1 MNILA
6 KIISHGFAVA
16 VVALLAVGFIYR
28 GDLFPEMQL
37 PDFLSPD
44 SETVAESDDD
54 VGVGADEPAAMVEAG
69 AATQQAEAAGEEPM
83 ITATKDVEPESEA
96 PVAAMAGDVRPA
108 EEAAGTAPMA
118 ESGVAKPPSADV
130 EEAVEEV
137 AELAGQVI
145 RPADT
150 GMPAPAVTAEA
161 TPEQPVDTAAPELI
175 EPVETAPAVADTV
188 EIAAG
193 AVKSAEALSRDL
205 APETGMSVTP
215 YEPAP
220 AAPVKSPLETT
231 APVEGLPVTIASE
244 PAPAAQVESPLETT
258 APAEGLPET
267 IASEAAPAAPV
278 ESPLKTTAPA
288 EGLPEAIASEAEEAV
303 TEALPAPAA
312 DTGQEPVPSPM
323 KQQTVEP
330 VKPDT
335 PATAPM
341 LAVEEAEAVTKAPA
355 AEAPEMVAAA
365 APATGSAA
373 ATRIHPYQLLASARE
388 AYWLHDY
395 DRAESIYRELTVLE
409 PDNPDWYGELG
420 NMFFS
425 LGKWD
430 ESASAYFD
438 AGTRLVRAGRLA
450 RAGELVNVIRGLDG
464 SQAEELEKMIHDA
477 DESVNQ

>member
-1 MNILA
+1 MMSILA

-44 SETVAESDDD
+44 SETVAESEGDAGA
-54 VGVGADEPAAMVEAG
+54 GVDEPAAVVGAG
-69 AATQQAEAAGEEPM
+69 AAIEQAEAAGEEPM
-83 ITATKDVEPESEA
+83 VTVTGDAEPEGEA
-96 PVAAMAGDVRPA
+96 PVAAMAGDIRPA

-150 GMPAPAVTAEA
+150 GMPAPAVTA
-161 TPEQPVDTAAPELI
+161 TVVPEPQPVDTAAPELI

-193 AVKSAEALSRDL
+193 AVKPAEALSRDV
-205 APETGMSVTP
+205 APEAGMSVAP
-215 YEPAP
+215 SEPAP
-220 AAPVKSPLETT
+220 AAP
-231 APVEGLPVTIASE
+231 
-244 PAPAAQVESPLETT
+244 VESPLETT
-258 APAEGLPET
+258 APAEGLPE
-267 IASEAAPAAPV
+267 
-278 ESPLKTTAPA
+278 
-288 EGLPEAIASEAEEAV
+288 AIASEAREAGA
-303 TEALPAPAA
+303 EALPVPAA

-323 KQQTVEP
+323 QQQTVEP

-335 PATAPM
+335 PTDTPTAPV
-341 LAVEEAEAVTKAPA
+341 LAAEEAEAVTKVPA
-355 AEAPEMVAAA
+355 TEAPEMVATA
-365 APATGSAA
+365 APATSSAA
-373 ATRIHPYQLLASARE
+373 ATGTHPYQLLASARE

-430 ESASAYFD
+430 ESASAYFE

-450 RAGELVNVIRGLDG
+450 RASELVNVIRGLDG
-464 SQAEELEKMIHDA
+464 SQAQELEKIIHDV
-477 DESVNQ
+477 DESANQ